1 MESRIK
7 RVFLSTLLSSIY
19 LFSPLSFAEE
29 DASASKQDNEEL
41 DKIITPDLER
51 RRIKEDDL
59 DTENFEVSIFT
70 GTLSVEDFGS
80 NTVAGVT
87 VAYHITEDFFAEM
100 SYGLSKT
107 QKTSYELL
115 SGGVELL
122 TDSQRDLSYYDVS
135 LGINILPG
143 QIYLWDKWTFN
154 TNFYLIGGAGNTT
167 FADKKYF
174 TYTYGGGMRFYMT
187 DWLSVDFSLRDHS
200 FEHELFGTAKKIHNL
215 EGRFGLALFF

>member
-7 RVFLSTLLSSIY
+7 RVFLSALLSSL
-19 LFSPLSFAEE
+19 LFGSASFAQE
-29 DASASKQDNEEL
+29 DDSSSANDNEEL

-59 DTENFEVSIFT
+59 DSENFEVGIFT

-80 NTVAGVT
+80 NTVAGIT
-87 VAYHITEDFFAEM
+87 FAYHITEDFFAEVD
-100 SYGLSKT
+100 YAFTQT

-122 TDSQRDLSYYDVS
+122 TDDQRDLNYYNVS
-135 LGINILPG
+135 LGINVLPG
-143 QIYLWDKWTFN
+143 QIFLWDKWAFN
-154 TNFYLIGGAGNTT
+154 TNFYLIAGAGNTT

-174 TYTYGGGMRFYMT
+174 TYSYGGGMRFYVT
-187 DWLSVDFSLRDHS
+187 DWFSADFSLRDHS
-200 FEHELFGTAKKIHNL
+200 FEHELFGTPKRIHNL
-215 EGRFGLALFF
+215 EGRFGFALFF